1 MTDVN
6 TPKPTE
12 APTSVRYLRRTEAA
26 SYITATYNIPCS
38 PKTLAKLACV
48 SSDGPAF
55 RKAGRFP
62 LYPVSELDAWAR
74 RKVGPLMKSTT
85 VAAEKLG
92 RGSKC

>member
-1 MTDVN
+1 MNDVN
-6 TPKPTE
+6 DNKRSE
-12 APTSVRYLRRTEAA
+12 SLGGGRYLRRTEAA

-74 RKVGPLMKSTT
+74 RKVGPLMKSTS
-85 VAAEKLG
+85 VAAAVGTKEI
-92 RGSKC
+92 